1 MCSVHNL
8 VIRKVPHKSDNHG
21 RQGRLHDNCPKAI
34 NYGCTKYK
42 PLTIKLVSS
51 HVYGPLLTDKHK
63 ITRVEAWFSKH
74 ARRLI
79 KWQRTFKT
87 HLHYF
92 NPQFPNISC
101 NAFTFNSTT
110 RSILIPQFV
119 LFYIKLI
126 IYEIRW
132 AIRFWEHIR
141 AASLIENLH
150 QHPIFST
157 RNIVCP
163 FNKSTY
169 TTKTTNRLQQN
180 VLALMKSC
188 PTINS
193 RNTHTTLSVH
203 SSSLND
209 FIKFMPFLKELLV
222 FVPTI
227 SFRCFEAS
235 SLYWE
240 SILFD

>member
-8 VIRKVPHKSDNHG
+8 VIRKVPHKSDKHG

-42 PLTIKLVSS
+42 LLTIKLVSS
-51 HVYGPLLTDKHK
+51 HVYGPLLTDMHK

-79 KWQRTFKT
+79 KWQWI
-87 HLHYF
+87 LLS
-92 NPQFPNISC
+92 NLQLVQFWS
-101 NAFTFNSTT
+101 
-110 RSILIPQFV
+110 IPQFV
-119 LFYIKLI
+119 LFYIKLT
-126 IYEIRW
+126 IYEVRW
-132 AIRFWEHIR
+132 ATRFWEYIR

-193 RNTHTTLSVH
+193 RNSHTTLSIH

-227 SFRCFEAS
+227 SCRCFEAS

-240 SILFD
+240 SILYD